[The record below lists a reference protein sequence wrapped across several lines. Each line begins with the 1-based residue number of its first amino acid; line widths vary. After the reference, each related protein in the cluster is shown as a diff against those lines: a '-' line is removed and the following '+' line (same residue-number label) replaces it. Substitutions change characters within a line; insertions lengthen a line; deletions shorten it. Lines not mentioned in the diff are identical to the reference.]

1 MKPTWRLAGAILLW
15 LVLEWYGASSEV
27 SWLFLLAA
35 WVLAL
40 IAGSMAY
47 ALWNRAGLRLE
58 VAVKAS
64 RPAPDSPAEELP
76 EQLLR
81 TSPVA
86 SPVFERD
93 GMDVDVGLGTARGSR
108 GPAWVRGSI
117 GGEELHFGAGVVP
130 PGGWSRTTEL
140 KALRR
145 GAIGATGWTI
155 TTSDPLGFFR
165 GERCSPDAEVALVL
179 PRFASLAHL
188 REPRKLEASAAAPRA
203 GSGNEVFGIREYR
216 PGDSLRRIHW
226 RSSARHGDLV
236 VREYE
241 PPGLQTL
248 TIVVDPAPASVEV
261 ADQIA
266 RLAAS
271 EAWDCIRE
279 GGRVVIWGPGLEP
292 VGSSRDLWSI
302 LEWLSRYPAP
312 PSGGFEPSHAFGGGA
327 AAGSG
332 EELVIILASPNSEAV
347 EVAEAAR
354 RPRGW
359 VVGDVDLATDIPL
372 QRVGTGWPL

>member
-1 MKPTWRLAGAILLW
+1 MLW

-40 IAGSMAY
+40 IAGSAIY
-47 ALWNRAGLRLE
+47 AAWNRSGLRLE
-58 VAVKAS
+58 LAVKTS

-81 TSPVA
+81 VSPVPA
-86 SPVFERD
+86 PVFERD
-93 GMDVDVGLGTARGSR
+93 GMELAVGLRTARGSR
-108 GPAWVRGSI
+108 GPAWVSGKIAGR
-117 GGEELHFGAGVVP
+117 ELRFGTGLITSA
-130 PGGWSRTTEL
+130 GWSEVTALRG
-140 KALRR
+140 LRR
-145 GAIGATGWTI
+145 GPLGATDWTI

-165 GERCSPDAEVALVL
+165 GERAAPDAEVAVVL
-179 PRFASLAHL
+179 PRFASLRGR
-188 REPRKLEASAAAPRA
+188 REPRELEAMAVAPRA
-203 GSGNEVFGIREYR
+203 GTGNELFGIREYR

-226 RSSARHGDLV
+226 RSSARQGQLV

-248 TIVVDPAPASVEV
+248 TIVVDPAPPSDDV

-266 RLAAS
+266 RIAAS

-279 GGRVVIWGPGLEP
+279 GGRVVMWGPGMEP
-292 VGSSRDLWSI
+292 SESPRDPWSQ
-302 LEWLSRYPAP
+302 LDWLARYPHF
-312 PSGGFEPSHAFGGGA
+312 PSRGYVTTSPRGGE
-327 AAGSG
+327 
-332 EELVIILASPNSEAV
+332 VVVVLASANPEV
-347 EVAEAAR
+347 LEVAEAAR

-359 VVGDVDLATDIPL
+359 IVGGAEIATEVPL
-372 QRVGTGWPL
+372 QRVGTEWPL